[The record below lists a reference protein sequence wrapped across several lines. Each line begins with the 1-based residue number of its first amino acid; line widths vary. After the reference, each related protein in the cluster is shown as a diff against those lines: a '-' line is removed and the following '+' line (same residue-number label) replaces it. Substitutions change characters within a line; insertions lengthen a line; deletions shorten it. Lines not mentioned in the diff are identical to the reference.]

1 MSKLIAVVA
10 VTTLVKGERITFSP
24 GDEVTGL
31 SALDAADLK
40 RQGAVQDPEDMA
52 TEAKTVAKLDAAG
65 QREFA
70 AARKLELAKAAASAL
85 TLQA

>member
-1 MSKLIAVVA
+1 MSKLIAVVP
-10 VTTLVKGERITFSP
+10 VLSVVKGERIAFAP

-40 RQGAVQDPEDMA
+40 RIGAVQDPEDLA
-52 TEAKTVAKLDAAG
+52 AEAKTVAKLDAAG

-70 AARKLELAKAAASAL
+70 AARKLVQAQSAAAA
-85 TLQA
+85 T